1 MKRRSDNNKAPS
13 CQCGCGR
20 HVSKA
25 RNGSYNKFCLGHN
38 PKRSGNSKPAST
50 RHNSGQFKS
59 GQSGNP
65 AGRRYGS
72 KNAVTVASSNLI
84 EGEGEALT
92 RKLID
97 LALDGNVSCLRHAI
111 DRLHPV
117 KRSAPIKL
125 DGMPVVHDIESAAEA
140 SAFLLAKVSA
150 GEISPQDADMTSRLV
165 DKFISACKWVDI
177 EQELQNLTER
187 LEG

>member
-1 MKRRSDNNKAPS
+1 MKTDDTKTPR
-13 CQCGCGR
+13 CQCGCGQPTN
-20 HVSKA
+20 KA
-25 RNGSYNKFCLGHN
+25 RNGSYNRFCLGHN
-38 PKRSGNSKPAST
+38 PKRKPNSKRAKT
-50 RHNSGQFKS
+50 GRNSGHFKP

-72 KNAVTVASSNLI
+72 KNSVTVASSNLI

-92 RKLID
+92 RKLIE

-125 DGMPVVHDIESAAEA
+125 EGFPQVFDIESAAEA
-140 SAFLLAKVSA
+140 SAFLLDKVST
-150 GEISPQDADMTSRLV
+150 GEVSPQDAEMVSRLV
-165 DKFISACKWVDI
+165 DKFINATKWVDI
-177 EQELQNLTER
+177 EQELQRLTER